1 MSCLFKIFKLKF
13 EQIFATSSRLT
24 LAHGAKL
31 SLHL

>member
-13 EQIFATSSRLT
+13 EQIFAASSRST
-24 LAHGAKL
+24 LAHEAKL